1 MSLENE
7 QDLVRAVQRS
17 KDQQA
22 LTTLYNH
29 YFPRLYAYVSYRVG
43 RVPDSEDLVA
53 ETFLRA
59 IEAINNF
66 EWQHQAS
73 FAAWLFRIAHNLVSD
88 WRKRNQQ
95 HLNQETSLP
104 LDDLPD
110 IVANNLLPDEI
121 FLRKEQF
128 NYLYQQ
134 LASIAPRRQ
143 EVIMLKFFGGL
154 RNQEIARV
162 LNLDERTVAVH
173 LRRGLLD
180 LNRRFENRQ
189 TNQEELHQKENQK

>member
-7 QDLVRAVQRS
+7 QQLVQAVQRN

-22 LTTLYNH
+22 FTTLYNH
-29 YFPRLYAYVSYRVG
+29 YFPRLYAYISYRVG

-53 ETFLRA
+53 ETFLHA
-59 IEAINNF
+59 IEALNDF

-73 FAAWLFRIAHNLVSD
+73 FAAWIFRIAHNLVSD
-88 WRKRNQQ
+88 WYKRKQNSNY
-95 HLNQETSLP
+95 LVPLP
-104 LDDLPD
+104 LDDLPE
-110 IVANNLLPDEI
+110 IVANELLPDEI

-134 LASIAPRRQ
+134 LANIAPRRQ

-180 LNRRFENRQ
+180 LSRRFENRQ
-189 TNQEELHQKENQK
+189 TNREELHQKENQK